1 MDELIKQAEALGIKV
16 DKRWK
21 EERLREEIA
30 KIQPSDPV
38 AEEKDAE
45 QEEAG
50 EQAGVDADS
59 AAEQPAEQPAADSD
73 AKLGD
78 GDGAPEPEL
87 AGVTIKN
94 MTPNRNKRLGIDPH
108 GTLTLTSEQLSDRQF
123 MARID
128 HGVKTGVLGIV

>member
-21 EERLREEIA
+21 EERLREEI
-30 KIQPSDPV
+30 
-38 AEEKDAE
+38 EKAQDK
-45 QEEAG
+45 
-50 EQAGVDADS
+50 D
-59 AAEQPAEQPAADSD
+59 PAAQSASVSIDTAPGVTAED
-73 AKLGD
+73 VAAPLAKVV
-78 GDGAPEPEL
+78 APAKPRS
-87 AGVTIKN
+87 GVTIKN

-108 GTLTLTSEQLSDRQF
+108 GTVVLTSEQLSDRQF

>member
-21 EERLREEIA
+21 EDRLREEIEKA
-30 KIQPSDPV
+30 L
-38 AEEKDAE
+38 AEEPAG
-45 QEEAG
+45 QTVSVAIEAAPG
-50 EQAGVDADS
+50 SSLGAVSENLVKVVA
-59 AAEQPAEQPAADSD
+59 PAKPRS
-73 AKLGD
+73 
-78 GDGAPEPEL
+78 
-87 AGVTIKN
+87 GVTIKN

-128 HGVKTGVLGIV
+128 HGVETGVLGIV

>member
-21 EERLREEIA
+21 EERLREEIEKAQDKEPAGQSVSVAIEAAPGASLEAVADNLVKVVAPA
-30 KIQPSDPV
+30 KPRS
-38 AEEKDAE
+38 
-45 QEEAG
+45 
-50 EQAGVDADS
+50 
-59 AAEQPAEQPAADSD
+59 
-73 AKLGD
+73 
-78 GDGAPEPEL
+78 
-87 AGVTIKN
+87 GVTIKN

-108 GTLTLTSEQLSDRQF
+108 GTVVLTSEQLSDRQF